1 MSWFSDLSK
10 RFFLAGALAGMLM
23 FTNSVQIAPA
33 LPVRA
38 APLKV
43 GLVVTESSIDDMGW
57 NWLAYQ
63 GLLRAENELDVVGTL
78 YTAVDNEDYEN
89 QALQCASE
97 GNSLCIGVG
106 FFFIDPMLNAANANP
121 GTNFAVLDTDVE
133 NPPLNFRS
141 IGFSEEESGY
151 LAGTLAGMMTA
162 SHTIG
167 AVGGMEITPVVKF
180 VEGYRNA
187 VQCINPGVLVLITY
201 AGSFTDPDLGAAI
214 AEAQIAQGAD
224 LIFAAAGGTGTGA
237 LKYATQHGAFA
248 IGVDVD
254 EYLST
259 FEEGAVSGANLLLT
273 SAMKR
278 LDNGVYFTIS
288 DMIQGNFTSGSVRY
302 SLADGGVGLAPYH
315 ETEALVTQQMRGVLE
330 RVERG
335 LMAGLIDPLGEC
347 PASLPAYVFMPN
359 AMRAPGP

>member
-10 RFFLAGALAGMLM
+10 RFFLAGALVGMLLLS
-23 FTNSVQIAPA
+23 NLIQIAPINQA
-33 LPVRA
+33 RA

-57 NWLAYQ
+57 NWLSYQ
-63 GLLRAENELDVVGTL
+63 GLLRAENELDVIGTL
-78 YTAVDNEDYEN
+78 YTAINDQDYESK
-89 QALQCASE
+89 AMQCASE

-151 LAGTLAGMMTA
+151 LAGTLAGMRTA

-167 AVGGMEITPVVKF
+167 AVGGMEIPPVVKF

-187 VQCINPGVLVLITY
+187 AQCINPGVLVLITY

-359 AMRAPGP
+359 AMRAPVP

>member
-1 MSWFSDLSK
+1 
-10 RFFLAGALAGMLM
+10 
-23 FTNSVQIAPA
+23 
-33 LPVRA
+33 
-38 APLKV
+38 
-43 GLVVTESSIDDMGW
+43 
-57 NWLAYQ
+57 
-63 GLLRAENELDVVGTL
+63 LLRAEDELDVDGTL
-78 YTAVDNEDYEN
+78 YTAVDDGDYEN
-89 QALQCASE
+89 QAGQCASD

-106 FFFIDPMLNAANANP
+106 FFFIDPMINAAKANP
-121 GTNFAVLDTDVE
+121 GTNFAVLDTVVE
-133 NPPLNFRS
+133 DPPLNFRS

-167 AVGGMEITPVVKF
+167 AVGGIPVPAVVNF

-187 VQCINPGVLVLITY
+187 AQCLDPDALVLITY
-201 AGSFTDPDLGAAI
+201 ADSFADPEQGADI
-214 AEAQIAQGAD
+214 AEAQMDQGAD
-224 LIFAAAGGTGTGA
+224 LIFAAAGGTGVGA

-259 FEEGAVSGANLLLT
+259 FEEGEVSGANLLLT

-288 DMIQGNFTSGSVRY
+288 DMIQGGFTSGHVRY